1 MGGGRGVWFIENLTL
16 CLLSLFFLA
25 FLPKLRYLRYS
36 AARGAIG
43 PGPTPCMQLLEVL
56 RRTPTIKDESGV
68 GGETHDADRERAMT
82 VTIIIIMIMM
92 IRLGSVRHTEFRIAA
107 ISRWQ
112 ENSFCTYGIYLLRFC
127 LPYPLLVARCIARG
141 PACM

>member
-1 MGGGRGVWFIENLTL
+1 VWFIENLTL

-25 FLPKLRYLRYS
+25 FLPKLRYPRYS

-82 VTIIIIMIMM
+82 VIIIIIM

-107 ISRWQ
+107 ISRWR
-112 ENSFCTYGIYLLRFC
+112 EN
-127 LPYPLLVARCIARG
+127 
-141 PACM
+141 